1 MAAISA
7 FTVINATLVIAG
19 VVLYHGDSVRSVW
32 ADVRPTMPNYVAF
45 GLLGLL
51 MGLIAAQLGPEALL
65 LLAVP
70 MAIGR
75 WTFRSFLDLEEAH
88 DATIRLFIRLIESKD
103 GYTAG
108 HTERVAKYATYIG
121 EELKL
126 RADRLQHLRQSALMH
141 DVGKLAVPTHLL
153 NKPGRL
159 TANEYELV
167 RRHNDVGI
175 GILSQVDFMR
185 TMAVTA
191 SDRHGHFAPAPTGT
205 QPELVREAHM
215 VAVAD
220 AFDAMTS
227 TRSYRQAL
235 DQEVAFEELRAN
247 AGTQFDPECVDALV
261 ASIRRRNESY
271 GAGHEQHVH
280 SFAVPPPIAGVGSAG
295 LGDLTS
301 EDG

>member
-1 MAAISA
+1 MC
-7 FTVINATLVIAG
+7 
-19 VVLYHGDSVRSVW
+19 
-32 ADVRPTMPNYVAF
+32 
-45 GLLGLL
+45 
-51 MGLIAAQLGPEALL
+51 
-65 LLAVP
+65 
-70 MAIGR
+70 
-75 WTFRSFLDLEEAH
+75 
-88 DATIRLFIRLIESKD
+88 IRDRSKD

-121 EELKL
+121 EELHL

-159 TANEYELV
+159 TANEYEAV

-185 TMAVTA
+185 TMAV
-191 SDRHGHFAPAPTGT
+191 
-205 QPELVREAHM
+205 
-215 VAVAD
+215 AD

-235 DQEVAFEELRAN
+235 EQEVAFKELRAN

-261 ASIRRRNESY
+261 TSIHRRNESY
-271 GAGHEQHVH
+271 GLGHEQHVH
-280 SFAVPPPIAGVGSAG
+280 PFAVQPPVAGVGSAG